1 MTNKYAKE
9 QNQIVNKVSHSL
21 KMSDFVALFRNRD
34 ALLFILIRFLLDPIF
49 YFYMFWIPKYLNESK
64 GLSLD
69 LIGNILW
76 IPFLALGIA
85 NVMGGWLSDKIQQ
98 KTGNTGRA
106 RKISMGLAAALTLP
120 VLSVGILESSMLVI
134 FVMSL
139 AFFAHGIWITNYI
152 TSIGDVFGAS
162 KSSTVVGL
170 SGTAG
175 AISSFVINPLMGVV
189 IANYTYTPL
198 WVYSGVMYPVAFLIF
213 LFFLHGIRIN
223 GGK

>member
-85 NVMGGWLSDKIQQ
+85 NVMGGWCPIRF
-98 KTGNTGRA
+98 N
-106 RKISMGLAAALTLP
+106 RKP
-120 VLSVGILESSMLVI
+120 
-134 FVMSL
+134 
-139 AFFAHGIWITNYI
+139 
-152 TSIGDVFGAS
+152 
-162 KSSTVVGL
+162 
-170 SGTAG
+170 
-175 AISSFVINPLMGVV
+175 
-189 IANYTYTPL
+189 
-198 WVYSGVMYPVAFLIF
+198 
-213 LFFLHGIRIN
+213 GIRA
-223 GGK
+223 GHEKFQWDLLQF